1 MNYSE
6 KYGLDIMDIRTFI
19 CFSAKD
25 RYCIAEPI
33 VYHLKNYGIDVWYD
47 RQRLLMGDDR
57 IEKNLIEGVTKCKY
71 AIIIVSKNTVASK
84 CAMEELNI
92 IKKNYFLNSSTVF
105 PILYEIKPSE
115 IPTEL
120 TWVKR
125 LIFKE
130 VTRDSGTYEVC
141 NHIACKL
148 TEDILKNCRYHT
160 LNEIVSS
167 NVLKN
172 QEPINKLLCSYTEIC
187 NENLNGKITLLYTTF
202 IFIETSI
209 NNNFDYFTLVKKI
222 FLRIFNESKLNILV
236 DYRDIWLLENA
247 ISILLNFYIEYFID
261 SRT

>member
-1 MNYSE
+1 MNN
-6 KYGLDIMDIRTFI
+6 KTFI

-47 RQRLLMGDDR
+47 RQELLLGDDR
-57 IEKNLIEGVTKCKY
+57 IEKNLIEGATKCKY
-71 AIIIVSKNTVASK
+71 AIIIVSKNTVVSK
-84 CAMEELNI
+84 CAMEELEI
-92 IKKNYFLNSSTVF
+92 IKKNHSLNLTTVF

-115 IPTEL
+115 LPIEL
-120 TWVKR
+120 AWVR
-125 LIFKE
+125 HLIFKE

-148 TEDILKNCRYHT
+148 TEDILRNCRYHT

-172 QEPINKLLCSYTEIC
+172 QVAINKLMYSYNEIC
-187 NENLNGKITLLYTTF
+187 NENLNGKITLLYAAF

-209 NNNFDYFTLVKKI
+209 NNNNFEHLALVKKI

-247 ISILLNFYIEYFID
+247 ISILLNFYIEHFID